1 MAKTSQVARNQKR
14 MRKVAHFAARRK
26 ELKTLIKKSTNPEEI
41 AEACAA
47 LSALPRD
54 ASPTRVRGRCEL
66 TGRARG
72 YISYFGL
79 CRNEFRRLAHFGQLP
94 GVKKSSW

>member
-1 MAKTSQVARNQKR
+1 MAKTSQVARNKKR
-14 MRKVAHFAARRK
+14 MRKVAHFSERRL
-26 ELKTLIKKSTNPEEI
+26 ELKKIIKKSNDPEEV

-66 TGRARG
+66 TGRSKG
-72 YISYFGL
+72 YISFFGL
-79 CRNEFRRLAHFGQLP
+79 CRNEFRRLAHAGQIP

>member
-1 MAKTSQVARNQKR
+1 
-14 MRKVAHFAARRK
+14 MRKVAHFAERRA
-26 ELKTLIKKSTNPEEI
+26 ELKKTIKKSSNPEEI

-54 ASPTRVRGRCEL
+54 ASPTRVRGRCQL
-66 TGRARG
+66 TGRSRG
-72 YISYFGL
+72 YVSFFGL
-79 CRNEFRRLAHFGQLP
+79 CRNELRRLAHAGQLP